1 MEWWI
6 LLGLASAVLGIG
18 AVTRIRR
25 PRRPESERE
34 TETIYPLW

>member
-6 LLGLASAVLGIG
+6 LLGLAAAVLGIG

-25 PRRPESERE
+25 PRRPEPERE
-34 TETIYPLW
+34 TNNIYPLW

>member
-6 LLGLASAVLGIG
+6 LLGLAAAVLGIG

-25 PRRPESERE
+25 LRRPEPERE
-34 TETIYPLW
+34 TNDIYPLW